1 MVLPLKAIIKYVLE
15 GLAVAVATYLIAGK
29 FTSIRDV
36 ALLSLTAGLTFM
48 ILDLFATDIGS
59 GARQGTGFALGAQTV
74 GFGSP
79 NATVGF
85 PSSTVFGP
93 LQALN
98 PFEGFQN
105 QEDFQANYQ
114 EGFQANYQ
122 EGFHEGCQEDF
133 NGGCQE
139 DFQSDLNA
147 VIDPSTG
154 AVMDH
159 IVTTPMTQNA
169 ANTLPVVI
177 DPVPTQV
184 IPQDPQLVVQP
195 ESFKSC
201 SKGDCQTEIPYR
213 FPNPNADQCQQR
225 ITAYSMASSD
235 MGPTKTKSRWMKWDQ
250 RGIPINANT
259 NEYKIVPGIYAKYNL
274 MPGYNEGVKP
284 ANQSQADLLPPV
296 VWPSRNPIDQSYFR
310 LRENFIS
317 DGEIMPPQVAYG
329 APDLN
334 DPLLQVH
341 TDLTAQEG
349 FESSQTVRLNGVVYS
364 GDIIN
369 LLSTG
374 NVLQRGL
381 VNSQIIFDKPLP
393 AIKTNLSKLRL
404 ILAEG
409 RHDPRKQMPIKY
421 GDAVYIK
428 HNANI
433 NNNNETRYIKYGER
447 LQSHQD
453 GPLFRVFKIFNKKDM
468 KSQDYIKYG
477 DEFLMGKGDM
487 VGEGD
492 KMYLKIEPD
501 KSVSAEAT
509 VNNAATFTVSLERV
523 YELFDRALC
532 ICPKETLFP

>member
-15 GLAVAVATYLIAGK
+15 GFAVAVATYLIAGK
-29 FTSIRDV
+29 STPLRDV

-59 GARQGTGFALGAQTV
+59 GARQGTGFALGAKTV
-74 GFGSP
+74 GFGSTTG
-79 NATVGF
+79 TVGF
-85 PSSTVFGP
+85 PANTLFGP
-93 LQALN
+93 LNSLN
-98 PFEGFQN
+98 PFEGFH
-105 QEDFQANYQ
+105 D
-114 EGFQANYQ
+114 
-122 EGFHEGCQEDF
+122 GCTENF
-133 NGGCQE
+133 EGGCQE

-169 ANTLPVVI
+169 ANTLPVTLA
-177 DPVPTQV
+177 PTPTPTQIV
-184 IPQDPQLVVQP
+184 PADPQLVVQP
-195 ESFKSC
+195 ESFEY
-201 SKGDCQTEIPYR
+201 SKGNCQTEIPYR
-213 FPNPNADQCQQR
+213 FPNPNAERCQQR
-225 ITAYSMASSD
+225 IAAHSFASTS

-250 RGIPINANT
+250 RGLPINANT

-284 ANQSQADLLPPV
+284 ANQNKADLLPPV
-296 VWPSRNPIDQSYFR
+296 IWPTNNPLDRNYFR

-334 DPLLQVH
+334 DPLLQIP
-341 TDLTAQEG
+341 TDLTAREG

-404 ILAEG
+404 VLAEG
-409 RHDPRKQMPIKY
+409 RHDPRKQVPIKY
-421 GDAVYIK
+421 GDAIYIK

-468 KSQDYIKYG
+468 KNTDYIKYG
-477 DEFLMGKGDM
+477 DEFLMAKGDM

-509 VNNAATFTVSLERV
+509 VNNATTFSVSLERV

-532 ICPKETLFP
+532 VCPKETLFP